1 MEDRVDAMVDVGGG
15 ETALTRVIAE
25 LPLADSLEE
34 QGIRVVVVH
43 MVGPDAADLDYLDS
57 FEDGGLFAAPATLV
71 VQNAGLVMTGG
82 IDEAFASIYDHRTV
96 GRVRTRGGIVV
107 QMPRLICMNEV
118 TKRRLGFVEAYE
130 GKKGAD
136 GTAVAFLDRVR
147 VRNWW
152 TKEVPGALFAEVR
165 RHGSRA
171 FREPQRQRSRVG
183 GRRAECSEQEAPEGR
198 ALPSELGG
206 WGFMKKRGGQGGGDC
221 LGRWDFGLAE
231 EIARVEQAARD
242 WGVHIDAV
250 EGGFVGA
257 LLKAIEETG
266 KTNLAALGDLEV
278 LFERAR
284 REGEAD
290 RRRIE
295 RMVEAG
301 VNALAMANQATERAG
316 LASVP
321 RRGGDRRRD
330 CADCREDVGRA
341 FVGKPEMVGLE
352 ATERNRREPSRI
364 AAWVGAAALAG
375 FIGGGGTMRWLSAGE
390 SATRQAV
397 LEAVDRCRV
406 QPRMVRAADGKTFEM
421 CGLAD
426 LTTNRPNWG
435 SGEDQGRETTAG

>member
-1 MEDRVDAMVDVGGG
+1 MVSGLSGNGSGSGVGSVDA
-15 ETALTRVIAE
+15 ERN
-25 LPLADSLEE
+25 
-34 QGIRVVVVH
+34 
-43 MVGPDAADLDYLDS
+43 
-57 FEDGGLFAAPATLV
+57 
-71 VQNAGLVMTGG
+71 VQN
-82 IDEAFASIYDHRTV
+82 E
-96 GRVRTRGGIVV
+96 
-107 QMPRLICMNEV
+107 
-118 TKRRLGFVEAYE
+118 
-130 GKKGAD
+130 
-136 GTAVAFLDRVR
+136 
-147 VRNWW
+147 
-152 TKEVPGALFAEVR
+152 
-165 RHGSRA
+165 
-171 FREPQRQRSRVG
+171 
-183 GRRAECSEQEAPEGR
+183 EAPEGR
-198 ALPSELGG
+198 ALPSELSG

-250 EGGFVGA
+250 EGRFVGA

-301 VNALAMANQATERAG
+301 VNALAMAHQATERSG
-316 LASVP
+316 LASV
-321 RRGGDRRRD
+321 RAEGAIDDAIARIAAKMSGGPLS
-330 CADCREDVGRA
+330 ESQKWLVS
-341 FVGKPEMVGLE
+341 KQ
-352 ATERNRREPSRI
+352 TERNRREPSRL

-375 FIGGGGTMRWLSAGE
+375 FIGGGGTMRWWSAGE

-406 QPRMVRAADGKTFEM
+406 QPRMVRAADGKTVEM

-426 LTTNRPNWG
+426 LTTNRPN
-435 SGEDQGRETTAG
+435 